1 MCEVHQDIR
10 YGQDIITISSRYYQS
25 RDHQEIIKRSSRYQ
39 DIPRYAKT
47 KRSSTYHEAIAR
59 STITSYMQISPMI
72 IKYQGNRHKHRRLAQ
87 RHCWKCPCSP
97 RCPVAL
103 MLIYQEGRSTCKTG
117 IKCSLSIWMCYDYAH
132 VLYIY
137 IHFNYTNVYTQMYMH
152 ACVLGYIF
160 VYIYTYMHTYIH
172 IYISIYIYVCV
183 HLFSCIL

>member
-47 KRSSTYHEAIAR
+47 KRSSRYHQAIAR

-117 IKCSLSIWMCYDYAH
+117 RKCSLSIWMCYDYAH
-132 VLYIY
+132 MLYIY
-137 IHFNYTNVYTQMYMH
+137 IIIQMYIQMYMH
-152 ACVLGYIF
+152 ACVLGYIYTYTYIYMI
-160 VYIYTYMHTYIH
+160 VYIYVC
-172 IYISIYIYVCV
+172 VCV